1 MPEMIIRIT
10 TLQLRSHYQQK
21 PQKIKN
27 KKFKDAISHNDESI
41 VKPNKDALTH
51 QHRESIG
58 IYLIYIII
66 QYLNW

>member
-10 TLQLRSHYQQK
+10 ALQLRSHYQQK
-21 PQKIKN
+21 PQKKN
-27 KKFKDAISHNDESI
+27 DFKNAISHNDESI
-41 VKPNKDALTH
+41 VKPNKDTLTH
-51 QHRESIG
+51 QHKESIE